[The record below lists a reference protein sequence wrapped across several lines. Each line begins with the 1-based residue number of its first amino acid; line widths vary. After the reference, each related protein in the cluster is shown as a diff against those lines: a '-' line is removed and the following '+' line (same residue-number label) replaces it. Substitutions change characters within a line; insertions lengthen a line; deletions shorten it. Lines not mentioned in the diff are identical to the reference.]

1 MDYSYWNYFLS
12 LEKDLQKIGRYV
24 EFSEANF
31 STYSVEI
38 LKLFLAS
45 SSEFEVVMKE
55 IGRKYNYKDIIE
67 PKNDKCINIE
77 VLKKLIDDSVELQLI
92 KNLEVCLKLSNIHFN
107 PILELWNKDES
118 WWKDYNSAKHNRSFS
133 YSKGNLINLLK
144 SMGSLFLANLFLYEK
159 EFRNS
164 NESFEDNLS
173 SVIANLMDSSILE
186 LKDKKYYNL
195 ARNTSFF
202 S

>member
-12 LEKDLQKIGRYV
+12 LEKDLQNIGRYV
-24 EFSEANF
+24 EFSEANY

-55 IGRKYNYKDIIE
+55 IGKKYNYREITE
-67 PKNDKCINIE
+67 PKNDRFINIE
-77 VLKKLIDDSVELQLI
+77 VLKRLIDNAVELQSI
-92 KNLEVCLKLSNIHFN
+92 KNLEVCLKLSDIHFN
-107 PILELWNKDES
+107 PIIELWNKDAS

-133 YSKGNLINLLK
+133 YSKGNLINVLK
-144 SMGSLFLANLFLYEK
+144 SLGSLFLANLFLYEK
-159 EFRNS
+159 ESEINNVS
-164 NESFEDNLS
+164 LEDNLS
-173 SVIANLMDSSILE
+173 CVIANLTDTSILE